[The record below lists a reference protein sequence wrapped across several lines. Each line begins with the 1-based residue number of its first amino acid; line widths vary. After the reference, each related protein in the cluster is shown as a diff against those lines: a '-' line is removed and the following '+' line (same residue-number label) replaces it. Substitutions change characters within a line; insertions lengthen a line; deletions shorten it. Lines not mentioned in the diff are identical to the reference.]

1 MIATAIVG
9 FGNIGRAVYEALG
22 SCGDMR
28 LAGIVSGSL
37 APGAL
42 GDVPAFVRSTATIS
56 IPRFMM
62 FTAGWMLRRKPE
74 AALLLWRPA
83 GIPGPIPLYGLC

>member
-42 GDVPAFVRSTATIS
+42 GDVPVVREIDSLKKVDVAVLCAPS
-56 IPRFMM
+56 RLVPD
-62 FTAGWMLRRKPE
+62 L
-74 AALLLWRPA
+74 AAA
-83 GIPGPIPLYGLC
+83 KGHLYGRQLRYPFLGL

>member
-42 GDVPAFVRSTATIS
+42 GDVPVVREIDSLKKVDVAVLCAPS
-56 IPRFMM
+56 RLVPDLA
-62 FTAGWMLRRKPE
+62 AG
-74 AALLLWRPA
+74 LLQK
-83 GIPGPIPLYGLC
+83 GI